1 MLAAVDLTLLMTL
14 VLCSTRLFAPV
25 ATGFARCKAACKA
38 GRGSRNKGEA

>member
-25 ATGFARCKAACKA
+25 AMGFARCKAACKV
-38 GRGSRNKGEA
+38 GRSSRSKSDA

>member
-25 ATGFARCKAACKA
+25 ATGFARCKAACKT
-38 GRGSRNKGEA
+38 GLGCRR

>member
-25 ATGFARCKAACKA
+25 AIGFARCKAACKA
-38 GRGSRNKGEA
+38 GLSSRNKDEA

>member
-38 GRGSRNKGEA
+38 GWSSRNKGEA

>member
-25 ATGFARCKAACKA
+25 ATGFARCKAACK
-38 GRGSRNKGEA
+38 GLSSGNKGEG

>member
-25 ATGFARCKAACKA
+25 AMGFARCKAACK
-38 GRGSRNKGEA
+38 GLSSRHKGDA